1 MPIGITSV
9 GGYVPPHVV
18 DNAQIGRWAE
28 VSEDWIQ
35 SRTGILQRRYG
46 SDELTTSDMATRAA
60 RPLLE
65 DASLR
70 QRVGVV
76 ILAPATRDQPQP
88 ATATFVQGQLGLH
101 AVPAFDVNAVC
112 SGFLFGMAIAEA
124 LLTTR
129 GVSDHALV
137 IGADKYSTIIDRAD
151 RRTVSLF
158 GDGAGAVLLGPVPD
172 GYGIQGASLLA
183 DGRATSF
190 VRVEAGGTRPPL
202 TPERRKAGEH
212 LFRMEGRSVRDW
224 GLQFVPK
231 AVHEALHQA
240 HLTVDE
246 IDRAVFHQGNTRL
259 VYSLADEIG
268 IEHSKLALTA
278 PCYGNTAAAS
288 IPLTLKEEHAQRPL
302 QRGDRVLLASVGGGM
317 TAAAMVLTWY

>member
-1 MPIGITSV
+1 
-9 GGYVPPHVV
+9 
-18 DNAQIGRWAE
+18 
-28 VSEDWIQ
+28 
-35 SRTGILQRRYG
+35 
-46 SDELTTSDMATRAA
+46 
-60 RPLLE
+60 
-65 DASLR
+65 
-70 QRVGVV
+70 RVGVV
-76 ILAPATRDQPQP
+76 ILATATPDQPQP

-190 VRVEAGGTRPPL
+190 VRVEAG
-202 TPERRKAGEH
+202 
-212 LFRMEGRSVRDW
+212 
-224 GLQFVPK
+224 
-231 AVHEALHQA
+231 
-240 HLTVDE
+240 
-246 IDRAVFHQGNTRL
+246 
-259 VYSLADEIG
+259 
-268 IEHSKLALTA
+268 
-278 PCYGNTAAAS
+278 
-288 IPLTLKEEHAQRPL
+288 
-302 QRGDRVLLASVGGGM
+302 
-317 TAAAMVLTWY
+317 